1 MGHYARVIRGVIL
14 VLLLVL
20 LTLVEEVVVRST
32 EQKVA
37 IQANLAVLVEV
48 VLKNVLLELVYQ
60 DKEVMVD
67 TKTTFGVVVVE
78 VKVVLAYLHQ
88 TLLVALVLL
97 QEMQIIMVLVE
108 AVVVE
113 VVLQAVALLVVVGVL
128 EEVDKEHQALLDNFK
143 LDNQELVVAA
153 EEVQVTIVNQIVK
166 ALTEVVV

>member
-1 MGHYARVIRGVIL
+1 
-14 VLLLVL
+14 
-20 LTLVEEVVVRST
+20 
-32 EQKVA
+32 
-37 IQANLAVLVEV
+37 
-48 VLKNVLLELVYQ
+48 
-60 DKEVMVD
+60 MVD

-78 VKVVLAYLHQ
+78 VKVVLVCLHQ